1 MLLTDV
7 WRYERFMVQHPPL
20 DILYAIR
27 HGFKAPEKDKPKSL
41 KEAARANRAAMSALP
56 AKMQLNPARLP
67 KLPENLKSP
76 ELLRI
81 IDEMRAQWA

>member
-7 WRYERFMVQHPPL
+7 WRYERFMVQHPPI

-56 AKMQLNPARLP
+56 ARMQLNPSRLP
-67 KLPENLKSP
+67 KLPAHLKSP
-76 ELLRI
+76 ELLGI
-81 IDEMRAQWA
+81 IDEMREAWA